1 VWCTNEKDEVKL
13 AIDAI
18 QADEKCWEL
27 QECWECDVVRVP
39 LLYAFFGGL
48 ATVFLGTS
56 TVESDFSELKST
68 KDEYS
73 VSLSDFSLEEKLSS
87 RQFDLVQGL

>member
-1 VWCTNEKDEVKL
+1 MYREEGEVKL

-18 QADEKCWEL
+18 QVDEKCWE
-27 QECWECDVVRVP
+27 CVADRGP

-48 ATVFLGTS
+48 ATVFPGTA
-56 TVESDFSELKST
+56 TVESDFSESKWT

-73 VSLSDFSLEEKLSS
+73 VSLSDFSLEAKLHT
-87 RQFDLVQGL
+87 RQFDLIQSL